1 MHQNYCLI
9 PLSAI
14 RKYYKAKPISSL
26 TFHGKLR
33 QIIRGTPACCS
44 ATHDVDMQRSDSH
57 TGALMHQNHTRN
69 RADSRAFEDKKL
81 ILVMLE
87 RALSFPIMFILPFSP
102 SSRRIHAEPQ
112 ARGLLDQAPTAY
124 GCSSCRQPRRATWHF
139 RPTLG
144 KTAGTKGPDLDAETC
159 PSSLGLYTPRPRQ
172 A

>member
-26 TFHGKLR
+26 VFHGTLK
-33 QIIRGTPACCS
+33 QIIRGAPACCS

-69 RADSRAFEDKKL
+69 HADSRAFGDKKL

-87 RALSFPIMFILPFSP
+87 RALSFPITLILPFSP
-102 SSRRIHAEPQ
+102 SSRRTHTEPQ
-112 ARGLLDQAPTAY
+112 ARGLLNHGLTTY
-124 GCSSCRQPRRATWHF
+124 GHGRCR
-139 RPTLG
+139 RPH
-144 KTAGTKGPDLDAETC
+144 
-159 PSSLGLYTPRPRQ
+159 R
-172 A
+172 